1 MTTTK
6 ALYNDRKD
14 EIEFYYQVLFDVM
27 SYRVDDEY
35 EDYNIDAF
43 RSVIKTR
50 DNSRFVRIMKSNFLV
65 MLYNLIEA
73 CVKKGFEEIYEV
85 LESENISYVH
95 ASYALRDI
103 WSNYEISN
111 AEKSNAKD
119 ETYGKRVKSILEHVI
134 SNAPIVL
141 SKKVIEKMAGGT
153 LDARSIKDL
162 LEKHEIFLKETN
174 PGKKER
180 ILIVKDKR
188 NSLAHGDESFDEAAR
203 KLTLVDLENIK
214 TEVLIFIEDAI
225 KGMERYYNN
234 KLYRLSS

>member
-6 ALYNDRKD
+6 ALYDDRKD

-27 SYRVDDEY
+27 SYRANNEDE
-35 EDYNIDAF
+35 DNNIDVF

-85 LESENISYVH
+85 LEAENISYVQ

-119 ETYGKRVKSILEHVI
+119 ETYGKRVKSILERVI
-134 SNAPIVL
+134 SNAPVVL

-153 LDARSIKDL
+153 LDAHSIREL
-162 LEKHEIFLKETN
+162 LKKHDIVFVETN
-174 PGKKER
+174 AGDKHR
-180 ILIVKDKR
+180 ILTVKTKR
-188 NSLAHGDESFDEAAR
+188 NLLAHGEESFDEAAR
-203 KLTLVDLENIK
+203 NLTLEDLTNIK
-214 TEVLIFIEDAI
+214 MEVLTFIEDAI
-225 KGMERYYNN
+225 KGMERYYNG
-234 KLYRLSS
+234 KLYRLP